1 MGRHSSP
8 EQWPFYRSVAGW
20 FLPWALVA
28 TVVGVALWVAVASL
42 GGDDGTSPV
51 LSRDETSPT
60 PRTQTVAPVAPP
72 TEAPPPKKDKP
83 PKPEETEA
91 PEDELIT
98 EGVTVQVLNAS
109 GTPGAEEPVAAELTE
124 LGFEIVTVVDASK
137 IYEQT
142 TVFWSTDESRPA
154 AEALAAR
161 FGWIAEPKPANLSVD
176 VSVHVVV
183 GQDHAS
189 SP

>member
-1 MGRHSSP
+1 M
-8 EQWPFYRSVAGW
+8 
-20 FLPWALVA
+20 VA

-51 LSRDETSPT
+51 LSRDRSPT
-60 PRTQTVAPVAPP
+60 PRAETVAPIAPP

-91 PEDELIT
+91 SEEELVT
-98 EGVTVQVLNAS
+98 EGITVQVLNAS
-109 GTPGAEEPVAAELTE
+109 GTPGAEDPVAAELTE
-124 LGFEIVTVVDASK
+124 LGFDIVATVEASK

-154 AEALAAR
+154 AEA
-161 FGWIAEPKPANLSVD
+161 
-176 VSVHVVV
+176 
-183 GQDHAS
+183 
-189 SP
+189 